1 MVETILWN
9 HRYLAMEKL
18 SDKGHHNGP
27 SSSRFRDAVVCVCV
41 CVCVCVVYMWCVCL
55 CWKSGA
61 ILAVSSHIVT
71 TERR

>member
-1 MVETILWN
+1 
-9 HRYLAMEKL
+9 MEKA
-18 SDKGHHNGP
+18 SDRGHHPWDLVGA
-27 SSSRFRDAVVCVCV
+27 DLEMQL

-61 ILAVSSHIVT
+61 ILVVSSHIVT

>member
-9 HRYLAMEKL
+9 HRYLAMEKV

-27 SSSRFRDAVVCVCV
+27 CGSRFRDAVVCVCV
-41 CVCVCVVYMWCVCL
+41 CVCVCGVYVVCVSVL
-55 CWKSGA
+55 EKWSY
-61 ILAVSSHIVT
+61 LVVSSHIVT